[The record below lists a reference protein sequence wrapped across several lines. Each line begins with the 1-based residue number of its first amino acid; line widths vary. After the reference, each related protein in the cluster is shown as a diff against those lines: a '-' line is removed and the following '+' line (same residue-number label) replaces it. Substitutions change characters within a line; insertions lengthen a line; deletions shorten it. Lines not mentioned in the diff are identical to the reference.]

1 MRKRWNNKS
10 VLFSIPSGSVQYL
23 KIYTVFILIFKQW
36 QLDAL
41 HNGSSLLHWAIL
53 KVSARSSDV
62 LYHIYRPRCCHIPSL
77 ATNGSSAPVCLSVC
91 VWQRPVVFPAL
102 SLFTRRPLWLRAA
115 AVALEWNDGN
125 IFVLHAVSY
134 DLNIDSVCL
143 CRCHICDSTSSFSLG
158 FCKVGDHF
166 EFDPQQTEA
175 TTVSHS
181 QICMFRFL
189 LRDLSKPMI
198 QL

>member
-91 VWQRPVVFPAL
+91 LCLTKACCFPSIVSFHTPASLAQSSCSGIRMKWWEYICSTRCQLRSKHWFCL
-102 SLFTRRPLWLRAA
+102 SVQMPHLWLNKQFLIRI
-115 AVALEWNDGN
+115 LQSWW
-125 IFVLHAVSY
+125 
-134 DLNIDSVCL
+134 
-143 CRCHICDSTSSFSLG
+143 SFWIWPSANRG
-158 FCKVGDHF
+158 HYS
-166 EFDPQQTEA
+166 EP
-175 TTVSHS
+175 
-181 QICMFRFL
+181 
-189 LRDLSKPMI
+189 
-198 QL
+198 